1 MRTSL
6 SLSYSMIV
14 LGLVFLQ
21 GYAPSHLHVGI
32 RYQMVVAAPT
42 PARAG
47 RFSHPVKGPHQVP
60 HAGYC
65 VGPEI
70 VLIQPESDTALT
82 TNKITPQSM
91 RCRCLLANAFLLNI
105 QCVLP
110 EKAPQKLDVRDQE
123 DVREEVTFGQHSWAR
138 VFAQQYCVSMHKT
151 LCLLAYLLFC
161 ASASVGRR

>member
-1 MRTSL
+1 MLPLICTWAYDPEWSSRPL
-6 SLSYSMIV
+6 PL
-14 LGLVFLQ
+14 L
-21 GYAPSHLHVGI
+21 
-32 RYQMVVAAPT
+32 
-42 PARAG
+42 ARGQAG
-47 RFSHPVKGPHQVP
+47 SVTHPVKGPHPVS
-60 HAGYC
+60 HARYC

-82 TNKITPQSM
+82 TNKITPKSM

-138 VFAQQYCVSMHKT
+138 VFAQQYYCDVSMHKT

-161 ASASVGRR
+161 ASAYV